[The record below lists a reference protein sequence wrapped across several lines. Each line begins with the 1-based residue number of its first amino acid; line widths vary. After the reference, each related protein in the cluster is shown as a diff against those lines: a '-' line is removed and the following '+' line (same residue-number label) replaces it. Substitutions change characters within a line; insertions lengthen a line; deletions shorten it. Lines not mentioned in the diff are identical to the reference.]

1 MVQNVKQD
9 RKFERE
15 LFRMVER
22 VKIHA
27 RQLRCNNKSGVGYRS
42 VKELLKDDFFTLI
55 ELCE

>member
-9 RKFERE
+9 RKFEKE